1 MEVQGSPAVRTVWGV
16 QNSQVLLPTDS
27 PQTLPSSPA
36 RDFLPQPEKNWVHIL
51 PSPESL
57 PGSPWELEPTWIS
70 PHVWPLALWPS
81 HLPTSILSRLSG
93 PSLPPGLCTAV
104 LSSWMAEA
112 EVQPAVLSSREP
124 DSIPSALLMATA
136 PFLGSHAIHTVLWAI
151 CPWAKPVVPVWL
163 SHLLIHGQ
171 GGCSSPLVSLILI
184 QAGSCQMHPR
194 WSLQVNQEVDKQG
207 SGVLPLWIC

>member
-81 HLPTSILSRLSG
+81 TCPPAFRPASLDPPCLQAFALLY
-93 PSLPPGLCTAV
+93 SLPGWQRPKFNLLSFPPGSLTQ
-104 LSSWMAEA
+104 SP
-112 EVQPAVLSSREP
+112 QP
-124 DSIPSALLMATA
+124 
-136 PFLGSHAIHTVLWAI
+136 
-151 CPWAKPVVPVWL
+151 C
-163 SHLLIHGQ
+163 
-171 GGCSSPLVSLILI
+171 
-184 QAGSCQMHPR
+184 
-194 WSLQVNQEVDKQG
+194 
-207 SGVLPLWIC
+207 